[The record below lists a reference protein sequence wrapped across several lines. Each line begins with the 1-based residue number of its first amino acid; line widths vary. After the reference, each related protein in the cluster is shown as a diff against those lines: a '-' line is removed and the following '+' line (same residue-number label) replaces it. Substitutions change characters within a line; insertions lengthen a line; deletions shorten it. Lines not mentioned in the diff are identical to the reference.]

1 MATSP
6 VPRDL
11 RNTALERRAARW
23 VVNDQAMAKRCC
35 RHVRERVGWDPLRPA
50 TWRRLTPSSPEVPQ
64 PEPGAELL

>member
-6 VPRDL
+6 VPRDP

-23 VVNDQAMAKRCC
+23 VVNDRAMAKRCC

-50 TWRRLTPSSPEVPQ
+50 TWRRLTPPLLRAQQ
-64 PEPGAELL
+64 PGWRAETP